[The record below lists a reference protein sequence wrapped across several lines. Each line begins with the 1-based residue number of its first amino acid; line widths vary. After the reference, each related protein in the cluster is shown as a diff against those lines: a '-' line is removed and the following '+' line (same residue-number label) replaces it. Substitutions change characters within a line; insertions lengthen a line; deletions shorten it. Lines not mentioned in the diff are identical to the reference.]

1 MWLGSLSLLPPV
13 MMLLCALISAFQLV
27 QAFYNLIQKGVIM
40 RKERLFDESVWNLR
54 WL

>member
-27 QAFYNLIQKGVIM
+27 QAFNNLIKKGVNM
-40 RKERLFDESVWNLR
+40 KKERLFDKGVWNLR